1 MWRIA
6 TKVPI
11 LTLRDG
17 RLLVGGAV
25 WRDGKWTISPLW
37 MLTCAENACFVP
49 WHDGLGYWFAR
60 AVDGLVVAMVN
71 DQPKMSVRHIRAEI
85 RENAPSFP
93 TPVGA
98 FLAGAWI
105 HNAVPTPLPPAVDP
119 VDITAIGQDGEIYVQ
134 GGRVFRRGLSE
145 WKEELV
151 NPRDL
156 TVFWS
161 EPGLLA
167 GLHGRKFVVV
177 NTISRLTA
185 SWAPPHEGDVL
196 VACAPASRW
205 SVAWAGPDRTTVL
218 VGWETKLL
226 RGLSWRVRPDAMV
239 PIRESWVMVCGDH
252 LLIVPEN
259 PNSPVRRIWAG
270 PLLHGWQDLGEYRV
284 WQSDGETLVLGAGTE
299 VEAPAEIV
307 DVEPFNGEVSLGEA
321 EAASS

>member
-6 TKVPI
+6 TRVPI

-37 MLTCAENACFVP
+37 MLTCTENVCFVP

-134 GGRVFRRGLSE
+134 GGGSSDVVSRNGRRS
-145 WKEELV
+145 
-151 NPRDL
+151 
-156 TVFWS
+156 WS
-161 EPGLLA
+161 IPVTSPSSGPSPG
-167 GLHGRKFVVV
+167 
-177 NTISRLTA
+177 
-185 SWAPPHEGDVL
+185 
-196 VACAPASRW
+196 C
-205 SVAWAGPDRTTVL
+205 
-218 VGWETKLL
+218 
-226 RGLSWRVRPDAMV
+226 
-239 PIRESWVMVCGDH
+239 
-252 LLIVPEN
+252 
-259 PNSPVRRIWAG
+259 SPG
-270 PLLHGWQDLGEYRV
+270 FMD
-284 WQSDGETLVLGAGTE
+284 
-299 VEAPAEIV
+299 
-307 DVEPFNGEVSLGEA
+307 
-321 EAASS
+321 ASSLS